1 MAATALPTALPLP
14 APLPGA
20 RAPQSFADLAAKAD
34 PAVVFV
40 KTLQERRGVS
50 GRRRVVGEGVGTA
63 FVYDPNG
70 LIITNNHVIDE
81 ASEIHV
87 IFGRK
92 REVKAT
98 IVGRDPRTD
107 IAVLRVEE
115 KNLPYL
121 PLGDSDALR
130 VGDWVVAI
138 GNPFALAHTVSA
150 GILSA
155 KGRTITDVK
164 GLDESGYYDFL
175 QTDAS
180 INPGNSGGPLLDT
193 AGNVVGINTAIRANS
208 NSIGFAIPI
217 NMVKELLPRVLK
229 DGHIK
234 RSAIGVHVSSV
245 LPDDL
250 ERLKLSDENGAL
262 VRVIVP
268 GGPADRA
275 GLQVDDVIQAFE
287 GEALTGP
294 ERLRWV
300 ASLAGVG
307 KPVTLRV
314 VRGGR
319 TFDLK
324 VTLVEL
330 PDDGAASPEADGALA
345 AFLTA
350 FSPPLW
356 KIAPCAPASRRFGG
370 LRRGACATRRR
381 TLQRDGIPGS
391 RHPALAGLPRGRCRR
406 PGVAARNRRCERQ
419 ALIEAPRG

>member
-1 MAATALPTALPLP
+1 VTKACVLLTVLVLGCAALGCKRLPSAGVSSDPLPSGAVAVPLAPPSLATTPPLP
-14 APLPGA
+14 AALPGA

-40 KTLQERRGVS
+40 KTLQERTGLS
-50 GRRRVVGEGVGTA
+50 GRRRVIGEGVGTA

-87 IFGRK
+87 IFGAK

-98 IVGRDPRTD
+98 VVGRDPRTD

-115 KNLPYL
+115 KNLPFL

-138 GNPFALAHTVSA
+138 GNPFALSHTVSA

-155 KGRTITDVK
+155 KGRTIADVK
-164 GLDESGYYDFL
+164 GLDETGYYDFL

-180 INPGNSGGPLLDT
+180 INPGNSGGPLLDM
-193 AGNVVGINTAIRANS
+193 AGNVVGINTAIRREA

-245 LPDDL
+245 LPEDID
-250 ERLKLSDENGAL
+250 RLKLSSENGAL
-262 VRVIVP
+262 VRVVRP

-275 GLQVDDVIQAFE
+275 GLQVDDVIVAFD
-287 GEALTGP
+287 GEPLPGP

-307 KPVTLRV
+307 KLATLRV
-314 VRGGR
+314 ARGGR
-319 TFDLK
+319 LFDLK
-324 VTLVEL
+324 VTMDEL
-330 PDDGAASPEADGALA
+330 SDQPATAPDE
-345 AFLTA
+345 
-350 FSPPLW
+350 
-356 KIAPCAPASRRFGG
+356 
-370 LRRGACATRRR
+370 
-381 TLQRDGIPGS
+381 
-391 RHPALAGLPRGRCRR
+391 
-406 PGVAARNRRCERQ
+406 
-419 ALIEAPRG
+419 EAP

>member
-1 MAATALPTALPLP
+1 MTGARIFSVALLVSTALLGCKRLPSVGSTSTAVPLPSGAVPVAVTALNTASPLP

-40 KTLQERRGVS
+40 KTLQERRGAT

-98 IVGRDPRTD
+98 VVGRDPRTD

-115 KNLPYL
+115 KNLPFL

-138 GNPFALAHTVSA
+138 GNPFALSHTVSA

-155 KGRTITDVK
+155 KGRTLADVK

-180 INPGNSGGPLLDT
+180 INPGNSGGPLLDM
-193 AGNVVGINTAIRANS
+193 AGNVVGINTAIRAQA

-245 LPDDL
+245 LPEDMD
-250 ERLKLSDENGAL
+250 RLKLGDENGAL

-275 GLQVDDVIQAFE
+275 GLQVDDVIQAFD

-307 KPVTLRV
+307 KPATLRV

-330 PDDGAASPEADGALA
+330 PDEAAA
-345 AFLTA
+345 A
-350 FSPPLW
+350 PDDEP
-356 KIAPCAPASRRFGG
+356 
-370 LRRGACATRRR
+370 
-381 TLQRDGIPGS
+381 
-391 RHPALAGLPRGRCRR
+391 
-406 PGVAARNRRCERQ
+406 
-419 ALIEAPRG
+419 

>member
-1 MAATALPTALPLP
+1 VSTARIFLAALVVSSALLGCKRLSSVGSSSSAVPLPSGALPVAATALPTLSPLP

-40 KTLQERRGVS
+40 KTLQERRGVT

-115 KNLPYL
+115 KNLPFL
-121 PLGDSDALR
+121 PLGNSDALR
-130 VGDWVVAI
+130 VGDWVLAI

-155 KGRTITDVK
+155 KGRTIADVK

-180 INPGNSGGPLLDT
+180 INPGNSGGPLLDMS
-193 AGNVVGINTAIRANS
+193 GSVVGINTAIRAQA

-234 RSAIGVHVSSV
+234 RSAIGVSVSSV
-245 LPDDL
+245 LPEDM
-250 ERLKLSDENGAL
+250 ERLKLTDENGAL
-262 VRVIVP
+262 VRMVVP

-287 GEALTGP
+287 GEPLTGP

-307 KPVTLRV
+307 KPATLRV

-330 PDDGAASPEADGALA
+330 PNEAAAPSDD
-345 AFLTA
+345 
-350 FSPPLW
+350 
-356 KIAPCAPASRRFGG
+356 AP
-370 LRRGACATRRR
+370 
-381 TLQRDGIPGS
+381 
-391 RHPALAGLPRGRCRR
+391 
-406 PGVAARNRRCERQ
+406 
-419 ALIEAPRG
+419 

>member
-1 MAATALPTALPLP
+1 VTRVRLFLAAVLASVALLGCKRLPTGASTGIAPLPSGAVPVTATALPTVSPLP

-50 GRRRVVGEGVGTA
+50 GRRRVVGEGVGSA
-63 FVYDPNG
+63 FVFDPNG

-81 ASEIHV
+81 ASEIRV

-98 IVGRDPRTD
+98 VVGRDPRTD

-121 PLGDSDALR
+121 PLGDSNALR

-138 GNPFALAHTVSA
+138 GNPFALSHTVSA

-155 KGRTITDVK
+155 KGRTITDVR

-208 NSIGFAIPI
+208 NNIGFAIPV

-245 LPDDL
+245 LPDDM
-250 ERLKLSDENGAL
+250 ERLKLTDENGAL

-330 PDDGAASPEADGALA
+330 PDEASQ
-345 AFLTA
+345 
-350 FSPPLW
+350 PPDD
-356 KIAPCAPASRRFGG
+356 AP
-370 LRRGACATRRR
+370 
-381 TLQRDGIPGS
+381 
-391 RHPALAGLPRGRCRR
+391 
-406 PGVAARNRRCERQ
+406 
-419 ALIEAPRG
+419 

>member
-1 MAATALPTALPLP
+1 P
-14 APLPGA
+14 A
-20 RAPQSFADLAAKAD
+20 SFADLAAKAD

-40 KTLQERRGVS
+40 KTLQERTGLS
-50 GRRRVVGEGVGTA
+50 GRRHVIGEGVGTA

-70 LIITNNHVIDE
+70 LIITNNHVIEE
-81 ASEIHV
+81 ASEIYV

-92 REVKAT
+92 HEEKAT
-98 IVGRDPRTD
+98 VVGRDPRTD

-115 KNLPYL
+115 KGLPYL

-130 VGDWVVAI
+130 VGDWVIAI
-138 GNPFALAHTVSA
+138 GNPFALSHTVSA

-155 KGRTITDVK
+155 KGRTLADVK

-180 INPGNSGGPLLDT
+180 INPGNSGGPLLDM
-193 AGNVVGINTAIRANS
+193 AGNVVGINTAIRREA

-234 RSAIGVHVSSV
+234 RSAIGASVSSV
-245 LPDDL
+245 LPGDM
-250 ERLKLSDENGAL
+250 ERLKLASEDGAL
-262 VRVIVP
+262 VRVVLP

-275 GLQVDDVIQAFE
+275 GLQVDDVIVAFD
-287 GEALTGP
+287 GEPLPGP

-307 KPVTLRV
+307 KVATLRV
-314 VRGGR
+314 ARGSR

-324 VTLVEL
+324 LTLDEL
-330 PDDGAASPEADGALA
+330 TEQPRTAPEEE
-345 AFLTA
+345 
-350 FSPPLW
+350 P
-356 KIAPCAPASRRFGG
+356 
-370 LRRGACATRRR
+370 
-381 TLQRDGIPGS
+381 
-391 RHPALAGLPRGRCRR
+391 
-406 PGVAARNRRCERQ
+406 
-419 ALIEAPRG
+419 

>member
-1 MAATALPTALPLP
+1 VTRLTPVRTFLAALLVSTVLPFGACKRLPAVGSSTGAVPLPSGALPVTATALPTALPLP
-14 APLPGA
+14 SPLPGA

-40 KTLQERRGVS
+40 KTLQERRGVT

-98 IVGRDPRTD
+98 VVGRDPRTD

-155 KGRTITDVK
+155 KGRTLADVK

-180 INPGNSGGPLLDT
+180 INPGNSGGPLLDM
-193 AGNVVGINTAIRANS
+193 AGNVVGINTAIRAQA

-229 DGHIK
+229 DGRIK

-245 LPDDL
+245 LPEDM

-262 VRVIVP
+262 VRVVVP

-275 GLQVDDVIQAFE
+275 GLQVDDVIQAFD

-307 KPVTLRV
+307 KPATLRV

-319 TFDLK
+319 VFDLK

-330 PDDGAASPEADGALA
+330 PEEAAAPPDDD
-345 AFLTA
+345 
-350 FSPPLW
+350 
-356 KIAPCAPASRRFGG
+356 AP
-370 LRRGACATRRR
+370 
-381 TLQRDGIPGS
+381 
-391 RHPALAGLPRGRCRR
+391 
-406 PGVAARNRRCERQ
+406 
-419 ALIEAPRG
+419 

>member
-1 MAATALPTALPLP
+1 VTQARVALALLVGCALLSCKRFPAGGSSPESLPSGAIPVPLAPTALATTPPLP

-40 KTLQERRGVS
+40 KTLQERTGLS
-50 GRRRVVGEGVGTA
+50 GRRHVIGEGVGTA

-70 LIITNNHVIDE
+70 LIITNNHVIAE

-98 IVGRDPRTD
+98 VVGRDPRTD
-107 IAVLRVEE
+107 IAVLRVDE

-121 PLGDSDALR
+121 PLGDSDAVR

-138 GNPFALAHTVSA
+138 GNPFALSHTVSA

-155 KGRTITDVK
+155 KGRTIADVK

-180 INPGNSGGPLLDT
+180 INPGNSGGPLLDM
-193 AGNVVGINTAIRANS
+193 AGNVVGINTAIRREA

-229 DGHIK
+229 EGHIK
-234 RSAIGVHVSSV
+234 RSAIGVHVASV
-245 LPDDL
+245 LPEDM

-262 VRVIVP
+262 VRVVLP

-275 GLQVDDVIQAFE
+275 GLQVDDVIVAFD
-287 GEALTGP
+287 GEPLPGP

-307 KPVTLRV
+307 KQATLRV
-314 VRGGR
+314 SRGGR
-319 TFDLK
+319 AFDLK
-324 VTLVEL
+324 VTMEEL
-330 PDDGAASPEADGALA
+330 PDQPAAAPE
-345 AFLTA
+345 
-350 FSPPLW
+350 
-356 KIAPCAPASRRFGG
+356 
-370 LRRGACATRRR
+370 
-381 TLQRDGIPGS
+381 
-391 RHPALAGLPRGRCRR
+391 
-406 PGVAARNRRCERQ
+406 E
-419 ALIEAPRG
+419 EAP

>member
-1 MAATALPTALPLP
+1 MSRGRLFLAALLAGAALFGCKRLPTGSVGAPALPSGALPVAATALPTASPLP
-14 APLPGA
+14 APLLGA

-40 KTLQERRGVS
+40 KTLQERRGAS
-50 GRRRVVGEGVGTA
+50 GRRRVVGEGVGTG

-92 REVKAT
+92 HEVTAT
-98 IVGRDPRTD
+98 VVGRDRRTD

-115 KNLPYL
+115 KGLPFL
-121 PLGDSDALR
+121 PLGDSDAAR

-155 KGRTITDVK
+155 KGRTISDVK

-193 AGNVVGINTAIRANS
+193 AGNVVGINTAIRAQANT
-208 NSIGFAIPI
+208 IGFAIPI
-217 NMVKELLPRVLK
+217 NMVKELLPLVLK
-229 DGHIK
+229 EGHIK

-245 LPDDL
+245 LTEDV
-250 ERLKLSDENGAL
+250 ERLKLSDEAGAL
-262 VRVIVP
+262 VRVVVP

-287 GEALTGP
+287 GESLTGP

-314 VRGGR
+314 ARGGR
-319 TFDLK
+319 IFDLK

-330 PDDGAASPEADGALA
+330 PEEAA
-345 AFLTA
+345 
-350 FSPPLW
+350 
-356 KIAPCAPASRRFGG
+356 APAEEE
-370 LRRGACATRRR
+370 
-381 TLQRDGIPGS
+381 P
-391 RHPALAGLPRGRCRR
+391 
-406 PGVAARNRRCERQ
+406 
-419 ALIEAPRG
+419 

>member
-1 MAATALPTALPLP
+1 VTRLALPGGLKRARLVLAISLCFSLDVGCKRPAAIGSGPVTLPSGATPVAPTALVTAPPLP

-20 RAPQSFADLAAKAD
+20 RAPQSFADLAARAD

-40 KTLQERRGVS
+40 KTLQERRGAS
-50 GRRRVVGEGVGTA
+50 GRRRVVGEAVGTA

-70 LIITNNHVIDE
+70 LIITNNHVIEE

-92 REVKAT
+92 REMKAT
-98 IVGRDPRTD
+98 VVGRDPRTD

-115 KNLPYL
+115 KNLPFL
-121 PLGDSDALR
+121 PLGDSDAIR

-155 KGRTITDVK
+155 KGRTLADVK

-180 INPGNSGGPLLDT
+180 INPGNSGGPLLDM
-193 AGNVVGINTAIRANS
+193 AGNVVGINTAIRAQA

-229 DGHIK
+229 EGHIR
-234 RSAIGVHVSSV
+234 RSAIGVHVSSL
-245 LPDDL
+245 LPEDL
-250 ERLKLSDENGAL
+250 ERLKLTDENGAL
-262 VRVIVP
+262 VRVVLP

-275 GLQVDDVIQAFE
+275 GLQVDDVILAFE
-287 GEALTGP
+287 GEPLSGP

-307 KPVTLRV
+307 HPVTLRV
-314 VRGGR
+314 SRGGR
-319 TFDLK
+319 VFDLK
-324 VTLVEL
+324 VTLDEL
-330 PDDGAASPEADGALA
+330 PDQAAPPPEDDSP
-345 AFLTA
+345 
-350 FSPPLW
+350 
-356 KIAPCAPASRRFGG
+356 
-370 LRRGACATRRR
+370 
-381 TLQRDGIPGS
+381 
-391 RHPALAGLPRGRCRR
+391 
-406 PGVAARNRRCERQ
+406 
-419 ALIEAPRG
+419 

>member
-1 MAATALPTALPLP
+1 MTARRVLLAAWLAGSALLGCKRLPAGSTTGGAPLPSGAVPVAATALPTTAPLP
-14 APLPGA
+14 AALPGA

-40 KTLQERRGVS
+40 KTLQERRGLS
-50 GRRRVVGEGVGTA
+50 GHRQVIGEGVGTA

-115 KNLPYL
+115 KNLPFL
-121 PLGDSDALR
+121 PLGDSDAVR

-155 KGRTITDVK
+155 KGRTIADVK

-180 INPGNSGGPLLDT
+180 INPGNSGGPLLDM
-193 AGNVVGINTAIRANS
+193 AGNVVGINTAIRAKA

-245 LPDDL
+245 LPDDMD
-250 ERLKLSDENGAL
+250 RLKLADENGAL
-262 VRVIVP
+262 VRVVVP

-307 KPVTLRV
+307 KVVTLRV
-314 VRGGR
+314 ARGGR
-319 TFDLK
+319 LFDLK
-324 VTLVEL
+324 LTLDEL
-330 PDDGAASPEADGALA
+330 PDEPAAPPEEEE
-345 AFLTA
+345 
-350 FSPPLW
+350 P
-356 KIAPCAPASRRFGG
+356 
-370 LRRGACATRRR
+370 
-381 TLQRDGIPGS
+381 
-391 RHPALAGLPRGRCRR
+391 
-406 PGVAARNRRCERQ
+406 
-419 ALIEAPRG
+419 

>member
-1 MAATALPTALPLP
+1 LLAALLASIALLACKRLPAVGSTGGAAPLPSGALPVTATALPTALPLP

-40 KTLQERRGVS
+40 KTLQERRGVT

-98 IVGRDPRTD
+98 VVGRDPRTD

-121 PLGDSDALR
+121 PLGDSDAVR

-155 KGRTITDVK
+155 KGRTLADVK

-180 INPGNSGGPLLDT
+180 INPGNSGGPLLDM
-193 AGNVVGINTAIRANS
+193 AGNVVGINTAIRAQA

-229 DGHIK
+229 DGRIK

-245 LPDDL
+245 LPEDM

-262 VRVIVP
+262 VRVVVP

-307 KPVTLRV
+307 KPATLRV

-330 PDDGAASPEADGALA
+330 PEEAAAPSDDD
-345 AFLTA
+345 
-350 FSPPLW
+350 
-356 KIAPCAPASRRFGG
+356 AP
-370 LRRGACATRRR
+370 
-381 TLQRDGIPGS
+381 
-391 RHPALAGLPRGRCRR
+391 
-406 PGVAARNRRCERQ
+406 
-419 ALIEAPRG
+419 

>member
-1 MAATALPTALPLP
+1 MIRRRISLAPARLGTTLLFLALMALAACKRLPTGASTGVVPLPSGALPVAATALPTTSPLP

-40 KTLQERRGVS
+40 KTLQERRGAS
-50 GRRRVVGEGVGTA
+50 GRRRVIGEGVGTA

-98 IVGRDPRTD
+98 VVGRDPRTD

-130 VGDWVVAI
+130 VGDWVLAI

-155 KGRTITDVK
+155 KGRTLADVQ

-180 INPGNSGGPLLDT
+180 INPGNSGGPLLDM
-193 AGNVVGINTAIRANS
+193 AGNVVGINTAIRAKA

-245 LPDDL
+245 LPDDI

-262 VRVIVP
+262 VRVVVP

-330 PDDGAASPEADGALA
+330 PDEAAA
-345 AFLTA
+345 APDDDA
-350 FSPPLW
+350 
-356 KIAPCAPASRRFGG
+356 
-370 LRRGACATRRR
+370 
-381 TLQRDGIPGS
+381 Q
-391 RHPALAGLPRGRCRR
+391 
-406 PGVAARNRRCERQ
+406 
-419 ALIEAPRG
+419 